1 MSCHFLIFVL
11 DWVKS
16 LSQSRNYVTMRLAAG
31 PDICFSRLKSLFKK
45 RWDWQPCSGPALDY
59 IPVPVPYFSYHSNKA
74 LSLILDLY
82 FLANFPHLQGL
93 VILHQRCSTSPYAT
107 VAVHYSPPGLG
118 SAASVFYPGSNFLL
132 LS

>member
-59 IPVPVPYFSYHSNKA
+59 IPVPVPYFSYHSNNV
-74 LSLILDLY
+74 LSTRSL
-82 FLANFPHLQGL
+82 FPCKFPSPSRLNHPAPE
-93 VILHQRCSTSPYAT
+93 VLHQSYAT
-107 VAVHYSPPGLG
+107 VAVHYLPPGLG